1 MEQYENTIAIQNY
14 LPHRAPMLL
23 VDVIVEL
30 NERVVKTIFEIKEST
45 LFVENNVF
53 AEVGLIENA
62 AQTCSAIVGKSYYT
76 DENNQEKENVNLI
89 GFISGIKK
97 LKIHQLPKV
106 GQVIKTTATLDSR
119 FDSDDY
125 SICTMVCMIFDN
137 EAVLFEAEINLF
149 IQETK

>member
-1 MEQYENTIAIQNY
+1 MEEYENTIAIQNY

-30 NERVVKTIFEIKEST
+30 NEHVVKTIFEIKEDN
-45 LFVENNVF
+45 LFVQNRVF

-76 DENNQEKENVNLI
+76 DENNQEKEHVNLI

-97 LKIHQLPKV
+97 LKIHQLPEV

-125 SICTMVCMIFDN
+125 SICTMVCATFHN
-137 EAVLFEAEINLF
+137 ETLLFEAEINLF